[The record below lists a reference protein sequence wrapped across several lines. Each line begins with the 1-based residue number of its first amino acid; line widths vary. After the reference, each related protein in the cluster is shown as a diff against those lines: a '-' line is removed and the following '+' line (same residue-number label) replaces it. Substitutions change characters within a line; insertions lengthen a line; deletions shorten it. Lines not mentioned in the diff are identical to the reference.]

1 MLKSRKKKNTLKLA
15 GIALLAAAMVGVG
28 ATGAVIRHNVS
39 LKNVVKTPTVQV
51 SVDEDLKGDV
61 EEWKKPK
68 KVSFKNEGNADV
80 FIRVSVSETWE
91 KDGELL
97 ANTNTAGDGESIV
110 KMFNKDNVLANKLFP
125 ESDWEY
131 NEADGWYYYKYVV
144 EAGKSTP
151 EILTAVDFS
160 KLQNVTSD
168 DEELGKYVD
177 AHYQLHFQV
186 EAVQASDNYRL
197 NRDAVKEVFGIS
209 IFEVQPDGWDTNKY
223 TAKIDWITDPSS
235 NISTQSEGGN

>member
-15 GIALLAAAMVGVG
+15 GIALLAAVMVGVG

-39 LKNVVKTPTVQV
+39 LKNVIKTPTVQV
-51 SVDEDLKGDV
+51 SVDENLNGNTD
-61 EEWKKPK
+61 EWKKPK
-68 KVSFKNEGNADV
+68 KVSFKNEGSADV

-97 ANTNTAGDGESIV
+97 ANTTEGQSIV
-110 KMFNKDNVLANKLFP
+110 KMFNKDNGLANKLFP

-131 NEADGWYYYKYVV
+131 NEADGWYYYKHVV

-160 KLQNVTSD
+160 KLEEVQEA
-168 DEELGKYVD
+168 DEGLGKYVNAD
-177 AHYQLHFQV
+177 YQLHFQV
-186 EAVQASDNYRL
+186 EAVQASDNYKL
-197 NRDAVKEVFGIS
+197 NQEAVEAVFGIPIS
-209 IFEVQPDGWDTNKY
+209 TIQPGNWDKEKY
-223 TAKIDWITDPSS
+223 DAVIDWNISDSS
-235 NISTQSEGGN
+235 SSISTQSEGGN